1 MDLDYTL
8 DELLTEALSLGYSP
22 EQIAEDLLNQPLNH
36 MELITETV
44 KRTYMMRS
52 GVRITRQKIGRPN
65 PAKSQKAK
73 RTAMK
78 FRSKRKMSARKFA
91 RSAKG
96 KRMRRIMSAAR
107 KQKRSGPRR
116 PRKGRVARTVRRRR

>member
-1 MDLDYTL
+1 MELDYTL
-8 DELLTEALSLGYSP
+8 DELITEALSLGYSL
-22 EQIAEDLLNQPLNH
+22 EQIAEDLMNQPLNH

-44 KRTYMMRS
+44 RRTYMMRS
-52 GVRITRQKIGRPN
+52 GVRMTRQKIGRPN

-78 FRSKRKMSARKFA
+78 FRSKRKMAARRFA

-96 KRMRRIMSAAR
+96 KRMRRILTQAR
-107 KQKRSGPRR
+107 KQKRRPQRGGPIT
-116 PRKGRVARTVRRRR
+116 ARRRR

>member
-1 MDLDYTL
+1 MELDYTL

-22 EQIAEDLLNQPLNH
+22 DQIAENLLNQPLNH
-36 MELITETV
+36 MELLTETV

-52 GVRITRQKIGRPN
+52 GVRMTRQKIGRPN

-96 KRMRRIMSAAR
+96 KRMRRVMSAAR
-107 KQKRSGPRR
+107 RQKSGPRR
-116 PRKGRVARTVRRRR
+116 PRRGGPARTFRRRR